1 MTSAFNHGLSMEEL
15 SLKVA
20 VLERKLRA
28 KEKTIRVL
36 IDRVDNASS
45 ERHSAFWVLE
55 QNIAMEAVVANRTAE
70 LREQKEQLV
79 GALSELKGT
88 QAKLLQAQKLE
99 AIGQLAAGI
108 AHEINTPAQYVSD
121 NTSFVLRA
129 VTSVFAVLDAAMA
142 VVDAARAGDVPPAT
156 IANVDALS
164 RKAKLAY
171 IQKQIPLAL
180 DQSLEGLGRI
190 GGIVQAMKTFSHPS
204 GAEKR
209 AVNLKEAIETTVAV
223 ARNEWKYVAEVEI
236 EFPPDMPAVPV
247 LRNEF
252 NQVVLN
258 LLVNAAHALSD
269 VTAGGS
275 TGKGRITIAARCVNG
290 VAEVRVADTGG
301 GIPAAYRKRVFEP
314 FFTTKAVGKGTGQGL
329 AIAYSVIVDK
339 HGGTISFETQEGL
352 GTTFIIALPLAVA
365 TDPAALGHAT

>member
-1 MTSAFNHGLSMEEL
+1 MTAQFNHGLSMEEL
-15 SLKVA
+15 TLKVA

-36 IDRVDNASS
+36 IDRVDNDGS

-79 GALSELKGT
+79 SALAELKGT

-108 AHEINTPAQYVSD
+108 AHEINTPAQYVAD
-121 NTSFVLRA
+121 NTSFVRRA
-129 VTSVFAVLDAAMA
+129 LTSVFGVLDAALS
-142 VVDAARAGDVPPAT
+142 VVEAARAGDVPASSIAT
-156 IANVDALS
+156 VDTVS
-164 RKAKLAY
+164 KKAKLGY
-171 IQKQIPLAL
+171 LQKQLPLAL
-180 DQSLEGLGRI
+180 DQSMEGLERI
-190 GGIVQAMKTFSHPS
+190 GGIVQAMKAFSHPS
-204 GAEKR
+204 GSEKR
-209 AVNLKEAIETTVAV
+209 AENLKEAIETTVAV
-223 ARNEWKYVAEVEI
+223 ARNEWKYVADVELD
-236 EFPPDMPAVPV
+236 FAADMPLVPV

-258 LLVNAAHALSD
+258 LVVNAAHAISD
-269 VTAGGS
+269 VTSGGS
-275 TGKGRITIAARCVNG
+275 TGKGRITISAKRSG
-290 VAEVRVADTGG
+290 DSAEIRIADTGG
-301 GIPAAYRKRVFEP
+301 GIATAHEKRVFEP

-339 HGGTISFETQEGL
+339 HGGTISFETEPGR
-352 GTTFIIALPLAVA
+352 GTTFIITLPLATGSEVPVEA
-365 TDPAALGHAT
+365 TA

>member
-1 MTSAFNHGLSMEEL
+1 MTSAFNHGLSMDEL
-15 SLKVA
+15 ALKVA

-36 IDRVDNASS
+36 IDRVDTAGN

-55 QNIAMEAVVANRTAE
+55 QNIAMEGVVANRTAE

-79 GALSELKGT
+79 GALAELKGT

-121 NTSFVLRA
+121 NTSFVRGAISA
-129 VTSVFAVLDAAMA
+129 VFNVLDAALA
-142 VVDAARAGDVPPAT
+142 VVETARTGQVPAELTAAVDTAG
-156 IANVDALS
+156 

-171 IQKQIPLAL
+171 LRKQLPLAL
-180 DQSLEGLGRI
+180 DQSLDGLGRI
-190 GGIVQAMKTFSHPS
+190 GGIVQAMKAFSHPS
-204 GAEKR
+204 GSEKR
-209 AVNLKEAIETTVAV
+209 PENLKEAIETTVAV
-223 ARNEWKYVAEVEI
+223 ARNEWKYVADVEL
-236 EFPPDMPAVPV
+236 EFAPDMPLVPV

-258 LLVNAAHALSD
+258 LVVNAAHAISD
-269 VTAGGS
+269 ITAGGS
-275 TGKGRITIAARCVNG
+275 TGKGRIKISASHAADF
-290 VAEVRVADTGG
+290 AEVRISDTGA
-301 GIPAAYRKRVFEP
+301 GIPERHRKRVFEP

-339 HGGTISFETQEGL
+339 HGGTISFETEEGR
-352 GTTFIIALPLAVA
+352 GTTFIIALPLAGAPDAVA
-365 TDPAALGHAT
+365 GKT